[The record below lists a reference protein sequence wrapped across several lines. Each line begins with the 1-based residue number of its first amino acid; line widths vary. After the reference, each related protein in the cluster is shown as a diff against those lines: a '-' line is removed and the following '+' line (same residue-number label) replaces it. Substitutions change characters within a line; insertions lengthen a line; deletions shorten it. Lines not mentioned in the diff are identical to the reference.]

1 MNYVDDRTLPLCIAC
16 GSPLY
21 PELDLADASGLACDS
36 CFRES
41 EAAMA
46 KARQAEADSDF
57 RWMSNEWFK
66 SSHLE
71 RQPFMTRNH
80 FGGL

>member
-1 MNYVDDRTLPLCIAC
+1 MNYVCPSTTPCCISCGRELPF
-16 GSPLY
+16 
-21 PELDLADASGLACDS
+21 ELDLADATGLACDS

-46 KARQAEADSDF
+46 KARQSEADSDF
-57 RWMSNEWFK
+57 RWMSREWFK